1 MPEALEEDYHRE
13 IQAIEEA
20 EHMQYVTTAER
31 IGIRKGHQEGLQ
43 QGLEQG
49 REEGLESERALV
61 LRLVRRRFGPAV
73 AERSAPLLARVL
85 VPETLEQLGEAVLD
99 CPDGE
104 TWLAE
109 LRTRAETP

>member
-1 MPEALEEDYHRE
+1 
-13 IQAIEEA
+13 
-20 EHMQYVTTAER
+20 MQYVTTAER

-43 QGLEQG
+43 EGLLQGLEQG
-49 REEGLESERALV
+49 LEQGLHQGLESERALV
-61 LRLVRRRFGPAV
+61 LRLVRRRLGPAV

-85 VPETLEQLGEAVLD
+85 VPEVLEQLGEAVLD

-109 LRTRAETP
+109 LRARVETP